1 MAGNAEHRLGPFA
14 EMASCRGGARR
25 SNLNRSR
32 ENGCGF
38 FVAVTKKDDRG
49 LVCAFNGAHGSDYAK
64 ASTDRVKRPTKSQT
78 RFGEIDVLLNAA
90 ENFVADDFF
99 IAELQNRIAFLF

>member
-49 LVCAFNGAHGSDYAK
+49 LVCAFNGAHGV
-64 ASTDRVKRPTKSQT
+64 TRPTKSQT
-78 RFGEIDVLLNAA
+78 RFGEIDVLLDAA

-99 IAELQNRIAFLF
+99 IAELQNGFAFLF